1 MSMTRQANNLLS
13 VRDQRLS
20 GDRRDFNLVYAAAF
34 VLFLVIFSLARLLP
48 RNWIS
53 RGERRTGNRGIIEQA
68 RAEANILASCALM
81 R

>member
-13 VRDQRLS
+13 VRDRRLS

-34 VLFLVIFSLARLLP
+34 ILFVVVFSLARLLP
-48 RNWIS
+48 RTWTRRAD
-53 RGERRTGNRGIIEQA
+53 RGDGNRGIIEQA